1 MELLS
6 GVAEPILPVVE
17 AHITRTLREKGGLT
31 RFLPAILDNGGG
43 RVTPIDWK
51 GSSDVPALAR
61 SNAFIIAPPD
71 RELFAEGDAVAVLL
85 Q

>member
-1 MELLS
+1 M
-6 GVAEPILPVVE
+6 VE
-17 AHITRTLREKGGLT
+17 AHITRTLREKPGLT
-31 RFLPAILDNGGG
+31 RFLPAVLENGTG

-61 SNAFIIAPPD
+61 SNAYIIAAAD
-71 RELFAEGDAVAVLL
+71 REYYEEGDLVPVLL

>member
-1 MELLS
+1 ML
-6 GVAEPILPVVE
+6 PIVE
-17 AHITRTLREKGGLT
+17 ARITRTLREKGGLT
-31 RFLPAILDNGGG
+31 RFLPACLDNGGG

-61 SNAFIIAPPD
+61 SNAFIIAAPD
-71 RELFAEGDAVAVLL
+71 RELYEEGEAVSVLL